1 VKGIPAVHSEN
12 VAGKLRLLEKK
23 CRNDVQ
29 PRRMDTRQ
37 HDISAPH
44 SSGPAKHQEIINDI
58 LKISLEP
65 YQLKEQLEHILD
77 YITALEEFSFSRQ
90 AAIFLV
96 DQKAERLVLTAARGF
111 IDEQAMIC
119 QTVHF
124 GLCHCG
130 QTARQGSIG
139 FFATPPPLAASG
151 PGIHQSGGHYC
162 VPIIKDGAPSGV
174 MVIYVSNNHPQHPS
188 TGQLLESI
196 ANILAT
202 VIENQRMDQQLI
214 NLVNDLRISIINLRE
229 EKKFS
234 DSIIQGLNQ
243 ALLVTDLKGNIIR
256 SNPVAQS
263 ILSSFS
269 TSLDGRPLPDIL
281 GEEVARELLD
291 STRSQP
297 SKSENEITISTPAGE
312 QKIISFSTVP
322 REDAKGKRVGF
333 IISFSDISELKY
345 VRREMEKMNRLST
358 VAEIASAVAHEVR
371 NPLAGIKIMAQSIE
385 ENADGNEEQ
394 LECSRRIIRQVDRL
408 NELLSEFF
416 SYARPVIPNKRPTS
430 LAEILSETVPL
441 INNKLMKHRIKLTQI
456 LARDLPNIIVDPNQ
470 LQQVFLNLILNAID
484 AIREEGKIEIA
495 ARTLQKNRIPSYRKI
510 HPGLQAD
517 RRYVI
522 VTFTDNGAGMPSQI
536 LDKIF
541 EPFFTTKN
549 TGTGLG
555 LSIVYRTLKEN
566 DAIIAVDSLEG
577 KLTTF
582 TMFFQ
587 AEE

>member
-1 VKGIPAVHSEN
+1 MPP
-12 VAGKLRLLEKK
+12 EKVTLFHPG

-29 PRRMDTRQ
+29 SRRMDSRQ
-37 HDISAPH
+37 YDISSPPPP
-44 SSGPAKHQEIINDI
+44 GPAKHQEIINDI

-65 YQLKEQLEHILD
+65 YQLKDQLEHILD
-77 YITALEEFSFSRQ
+77 YIISLNEFAFGRQ

-96 DQKAERLVLTAARGF
+96 DRKAERLVLTAARGF
-111 IDEQAMIC
+111 SQEQELIC
-119 QTVHF
+119 RTVRF

-130 QTARQGSIG
+130 QTARKSAMG
-139 FFATPPPLAASG
+139 FFATPPPLQTSG
-151 PGIHQSGGHYC
+151 CNGRPSGNHYC
-162 VPIIKDGAPSGV
+162 IPIIRDGDTSGL
-174 MVIYVSNNHPQHPS
+174 MVIYANPHHAQSPS
-188 TGQLLESI
+188 TEQLLESI

-234 DSIIQGLNQ
+234 ESIIQGLNQ
-243 ALLVTDLKGNIIR
+243 GLLVTDLSGNIIK
-256 SNPVAQS
+256 SNAVAQS
-263 ILSSFS
+263 ILNPFS
-269 TSLDGRPLPDIL
+269 ASLEGRPLPEIL
-281 GEEVARELLD
+281 GNEAAKDLLD
-291 STRSQP
+291 SRKSLV
-297 SKSENEITISTPAGE
+297 SKTENEITIITPAGE
-312 QKIISFSTVP
+312 QKIIRFSTVP

-385 ENADGNEEQ
+385 ENAEGNEER

-408 NELLSEFF
+408 NELLTEFF

-430 LAEILSETVPL
+430 LADILSETIPL
-441 INNKLMKHRIKLTQI
+441 INNKLMKRRITLTQV
-456 LARDLPNIIVDPNQ
+456 LAMDLPDIIVDPNQ

-484 AIREEGKIEIA
+484 AIKEEGKIEIA
-495 ARTLQKNRIPSYRKI
+495 GRTVQKNKIPSYRKL
-510 HPGLQAD
+510 HPGLQSD
-517 RRYVI
+517 CRYVI
-522 VTFTDNGAGMPSQI
+522 VTFTDNGAGMPGEI
-536 LDKIF
+536 LDKVF

-566 DAIIAVDSLEG
+566 DAIITVDSIEG
-577 KLTTF
+577 KMTTF

-587 AEE
+587 AVE